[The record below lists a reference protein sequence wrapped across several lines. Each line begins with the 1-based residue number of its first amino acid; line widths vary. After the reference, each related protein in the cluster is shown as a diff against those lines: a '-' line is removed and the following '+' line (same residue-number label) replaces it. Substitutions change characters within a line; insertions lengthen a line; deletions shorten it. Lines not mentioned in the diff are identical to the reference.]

1 MCVFSES
8 DSLHEDRRAGLIPEL
23 EGEEDSSKIN
33 PPSNGTVAC
42 DHTTKLP
49 NVVCVVAFIHYN
61 CVHAKNMCTGPRVEN
76 ITGTL
81 T

>member
-1 MCVFSES
+1 MCVSCVICVCTCMCLCHVCNMCVFSES

-42 DHTTKLP
+42 AHTAKLP
-49 NVVCVVAFIHYN
+49 NVVWGCLY
-61 CVHAKNMCTGPRVEN
+61 
-76 ITGTL
+76 TL
-81 T
+81 